1 MGAWCFSFPKCKSCH
16 YSTRFSPT
24 SLQQK
29 TVTKNYFFKSLIFQV
44 WPNTIDKGAESEP
57 LKLKYNIFLPFKK
70 MCSLPQKFPYDVS
83 TDFWCTNKTFLSP
96 QLCTKGSL
104 LWPQSRNAWEN
115 PLICNISLSSKS
127 HFCSSTHF
135 KVAKL
140 HFLMLTAVLFIMI
153 QSTRTALIYRQF

>member
-1 MGAWCFSFPKCKSCH
+1 
-16 YSTRFSPT
+16 
-24 SLQQK
+24 
-29 TVTKNYFFKSLIFQV
+29 
-44 WPNTIDKGAESEP
+44 
-57 LKLKYNIFLPFKK
+57 

-140 HFLMLTAVLFIMI
+140 HFFSFDRCKVRI
-153 QSTRTALIYRQF
+153 QCGKSLETTRTTKQCTILVGFEIPVNMRIFRVRKKRMFNYSQRSPSIKLRISPPNCDKVWQQCQHD